1 MLFNFDTVS
10 DHISVAQGTLLLSYY
25 CSERE
30 PVSSCLLFR
39 KVCLTFAD
47 DEHNLAPDSDPVCDC

>member
-30 PVSSCLLFR
+30 PVSSCLVIRETYLM
-39 KVCLTFAD
+39 FAD
-47 DEHNLAPDSDPVCDC
+47 DEHNLAPDSNSVCDC